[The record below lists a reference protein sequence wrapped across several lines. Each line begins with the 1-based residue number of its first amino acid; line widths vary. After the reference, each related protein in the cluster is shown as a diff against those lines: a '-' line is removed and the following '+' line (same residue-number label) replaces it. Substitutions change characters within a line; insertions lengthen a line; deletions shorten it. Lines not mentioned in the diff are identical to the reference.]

1 MDERNQPLSLAVINT
16 NLVRATRFDHQPGL
30 KPPPIR
36 EGNRAALVVVDVQ
49 VGVIADAWDAARVI
63 GNVALAVARAR
74 EQGVPVVWVQ
84 HADDELPSGSAQWQ
98 WVPELAPA
106 EAEARVHKQFNSAF
120 EGTQLEAVLAELGV
134 SHLVLAGAATNWCIR
149 ATAYAALERGYDVT
163 LVKDAHTTESL
174 RLEGGVT
181 IEAENIVRELNV
193 AMQWLAYPGRRNST
207 ATARQVEFLHGAGS
221 PTPT

>member
-1 MDERNQPLSLAVINT
+1 M
-16 NLVRATRFDHQPGL
+16 ATV
-30 KPPPIR
+30 R

-120 EGTQLEAVLAELGV
+120 EGTHLEAVLAELGV